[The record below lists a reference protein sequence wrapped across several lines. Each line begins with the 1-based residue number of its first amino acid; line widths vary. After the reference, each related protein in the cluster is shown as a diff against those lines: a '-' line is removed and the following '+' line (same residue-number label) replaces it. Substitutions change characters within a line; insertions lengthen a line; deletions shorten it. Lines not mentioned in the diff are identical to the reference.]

1 MEDAD
6 KHRPGQAI
14 DSEDL
19 PVAERHTGAANE
31 AGEAL
36 TEFSGQPNMGYSSP
50 RRSDPSGRLLAVST
64 LVPQGEEADPFS
76 SPTHGDGQDSQGGAA
91 AHGVVERGGAGHA
104 FPQSE
109 AAGYSGAMD
118 DRVEHQRN
126 RNVDHTDGDDTV
138 DAVDVDAGATADG
151 PERQEPGERQEEE
164 FLSASARNA
173 LRAALTNLVL
183 DNSSHLCYANAAV
196 SCFLWASL
204 SRSSFSYA
212 DWGIPAPLFR
222 EMLSSPEPYSIDSQ
236 TWYEDLTLHCE
247 DNHGQADSAEFT
259 QMLVQW
265 VSPAFYSSY
274 WHRRWMQCENVL
286 IHDHGDK
293 YQPLL
298 LQLEPTHVTNGM
310 IRLTDM
316 LRSWHGELGM
326 SAGLLR
332 PPDSFCVHL
341 DRMVQTSKGAIYKM
355 QTPII
360 FTGDIQVPVFQGSTL
375 ECRWELYQAVAAFA
389 RYGESKAGH
398 YKALLRTEPGHVG
411 LDATAYWLDCDDCR
425 KPKPGTYIP
434 EGFMAGVTCV
444 WLCRTDLIELHD
456 WHQAPSVPP
465 ADTTLMHLLT
475 GTTFKKKNLALVSSP
490 VFDMVMA
497 HVANFSNERPVQQ
510 QGEIICWRFR
520 SIDMLPHCCTRRP
533 AGLSPPFAGL

>member
-1 MEDAD
+1 ME
-6 KHRPGQAI
+6 HP
-14 DSEDL
+14 
-19 PVAERHTGAANE
+19 
-31 AGEAL
+31 
-36 TEFSGQPNMGYSSP
+36 
-50 RRSDPSGRLLAVST
+50 
-64 LVPQGEEADPFS
+64 
-76 SPTHGDGQDSQGGAA
+76 DG
-91 AHGVVERGGAGHA
+91 H
-104 FPQSE
+104 
-109 AAGYSGAMD
+109 
-118 DRVEHQRN
+118 
-126 RNVDHTDGDDTV
+126 
-138 DAVDVDAGATADG
+138 DAVNAVDAGRSLTQTALTGDEQTDPDAGAIVDG
-151 PERQEPGERQEEE
+151 PERQGPGEGQEEE
-164 FLSASARNA
+164 YLSRQARNA

-204 SRSSFSYA
+204 SRPRFSYA

-236 TWYEDLTLHCE
+236 TWYEDLTLHWD

-265 VSPAFYSSY
+265 VSPAFYCSY

-286 IHDHGDK
+286 IHDHGDRH
-293 YQPLL
+293 QPLF

-332 PPDSFCVHL
+332 PPEVFCVHL
-341 DRMVQTSKGAIYKM
+341 ERMVQTSKGALYKM

-360 FTGDIQVPVFQGSTL
+360 FTGNIQVPVFQGSTL
-375 ECRWELYQAVAAFA
+375 DCRWEAYQAVAAFA
-389 RYGESKAGH
+389 HYGESNAGH
-398 YKALLRTEPGHVG
+398 YRALLRTEPGHVG

-425 KPKPGTYIP
+425 KPKPCTYIP

-456 WHQAPSVPP
+456 WHQPP
-465 ADTTLMHLLT
+465 NATTPDTTLLHLLT
-475 GTTFKKKNLALVSSP
+475 GTT
-490 VFDMVMA
+490 
-497 HVANFSNERPVQQ
+497 
-510 QGEIICWRFR
+510 
-520 SIDMLPHCCTRRP
+520 
-533 AGLSPPFAGL
+533 